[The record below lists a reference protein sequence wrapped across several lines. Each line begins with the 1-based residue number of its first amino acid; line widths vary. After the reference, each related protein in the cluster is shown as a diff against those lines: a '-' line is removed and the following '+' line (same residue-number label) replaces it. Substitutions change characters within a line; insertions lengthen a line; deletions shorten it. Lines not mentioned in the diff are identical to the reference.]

1 MCSDVRKQKNA
12 TSKYAPAKG
21 IRHVYET
28 FLRYDVSV
36 FPGYDLGKILRQ
48 HL

>member
-1 MCSDVRKQKNA
+1 MFGNQQNA

-28 FLRYDVSV
+28 FLRYDLSV

-48 HL
+48 HF